1 MPRWLLPAALFV
13 SLALNV
19 FVVGAFVGL
28 HMAGERPQAAAPDV
42 VRPRNPLAAALREL
56 SPEQQ
61 VAWREQMPE
70 YGRTFGPRMRQAR
83 QQVRQTMRSFGDEP
97 FDAAAK
103 LAALKQARAVE
114 AEGRLEM
121 DRRIVAF
128 VATLPPADRAR
139 FGEALARP
147 AQPRP
152 DLGGRRARGEGGGG
166 ALADR

>member
-1 MPRWLLPAALFV
+1 MPRWLLPTALFV

-28 HMAGERPQAAAPDV
+28 HMGGGRSEPVAASGDL
-42 VRPRNPLAAALREL
+42 RPRNPLAAAVRQL

-61 VAWREQMPE
+61 AAWRAQMAQQGP
-70 YGRTFGPRMRQAR
+70 TFGPRLREAR
-83 QQVRQTMRSFGDEP
+83 QLARRTLASLGDEP
-97 FDAAAK
+97 FDADAK

-121 DRRIVAF
+121 DRRIVTFA
-128 VATLPPADRAR
+128 ATLPADDRAR

-147 AQPRP
+147 AVRLGSQRTARQPSTIP
-152 DLGGRRARGEGGGG
+152 EK
-166 ALADR
+166 

>member
-1 MPRWLLPAALFV
+1 MPRWLVPTALFV

-28 HMAGERPQAAAPDV
+28 HMAGERSPAAAAAPD

-61 VAWREQMPE
+61 AAWREQMPE
-70 YGRTFGPRMRQAR
+70 YGRTFGPRVRQAR

-97 FDAAAK
+97 FDAGAK

-128 VATLPPADRAR
+128 VATLPAADRAR

-147 AQPRP
+147 AQPRR
-152 DLGGRRARGEGGGG
+152 DRGRGDGQA
-166 ALADR
+166 ALPRP